1 MNMFTRKLLRGI
13 GLVTLLLFTFFVLS
27 ADFNFVQA
35 KQKEED
41 ILLKA
46 RRLYQDGDYEGS
58 IKLLSDFIQKLKAM
72 VEQKKNVAE
81 AFYLLAKIYYEVGDD
96 TKVDENLEKIFE
108 TFPGFAVEEVNPG
121 FKERVEKIRKKVLEA
136 KEKEIKKEEEVA
148 AEEPEPGE
156 RVIEQPTPV
165 RAKKKKKFPVL
176 LVVGGIAVV
185 AAIVILASG
194 KKEKK
199 REEEFIIIG
208 NWIIFENYPDGTSG
222 EQYMTFRGSRTSG
235 TFIDHDGYT
244 GTYSVSGR
252 NVNFSYDFGEWF
264 TYNGNFT
271 GRDTMGGT
279 WDWVFEGN
287 PVSGSWTGERGGPGG
302 VAQATS
308 GTKATTEV
316 NKHFN

>member
-1 MNMFTRKLLRGI
+1 MFGRKLLRGI
-13 GLVTLLLFTFFVLS
+13 GLVTLFLFTFFVLS

-35 KQKEED
+35 NENEED

-46 RRLYQDGDYEGS
+46 RRLYQEGDYEGS

-96 TKVDENLEKIFE
+96 TKVDENLEKVFE
-108 TFPGFAVEEVNPG
+108 TFPAFTAEEANPG

-136 KEKEIKKEEEVA
+136 KEKELKKEEKVVK
-148 AEEPEPGE
+148 EEPEPE
-156 RVIEQPTPV
+156 RRVIEQPTPV
-165 RAKKKKKFPVL
+165 KAKKKKKFPVL
-176 LVVGGIAVV
+176 LVVGGIAV
-185 AAIVILASG
+185 AALIVVLASG
-194 KKEKK
+194 KKEKQ

-208 NWIIFENYPDGTSG
+208 NWIITENYPDGTSG
-222 EQYMTFRGSRTSG
+222 EQFMTFSGSRTSG
-235 TFIDHDGYT
+235 TFVDQDGFT

-264 TYNGNFT
+264 TYNGTFT
-271 GRDTMGGT
+271 SRDTMRGT
-279 WDWVFEGN
+279 WDWVFEGI
-287 PVSGSWTGERGGPGG
+287 PLSGSWRGERGGPGG
-302 VAQATS
+302 GAQATS

-316 NKHFN
+316 KKHFK